1 MAVETF
7 DANDL
12 IYTVSPEPELP
23 DGMKTWAVLV
33 ARVVDEITVRP
44 PLGGARIQTPFLGLS
59 PRVSPGGLLGF
70 AAIPVRVFPSL
81 KAKSYTVPVTIQVDG
96 YIPLF
101 LSVKILA
108 IPTFPD
114 SFTPTDLGTLNL
126 HRLPTVIA
134 GRVVLN
140 TGIDFLPIA
149 GATVTLTGVWQ
160 TPPPANL
167 VVAPDP
173 PDLVSLT
180 PGLYFDRPQAGTQI
194 QGLGPLG
201 GPGPDKQLL
210 QEADV
215 GQTLLRLSDR
225 RLINIGDILAIDA
238 GDAERTE
245 YITIHAIA
253 GASTPDQPASITL
266 DAPLRSLHRQ
276 GAVVHKVQFNNVG
289 VATQL
294 TRDVITG
301 DICLFVNGVGNL
313 AAAPFVAISTGGG
326 VPEYH
331 ATGYFSAVSDAQ
343 GFFRW
348 PPLSRVAQCGL
359 RAHDGAH
366 PDLDQTLSPDYPE
379 EVSRIDFVYQ

>member
-23 DGMKTWAVLV
+23 DGMKTWAVLL
-33 ARVVDEITVRP
+33 ARVMDEISGKP
-44 PLGGARIQTPFLGLS
+44 PLGDAGIQTSFPGLS
-59 PRVSPGGLLGF
+59 PRASSGGLLGL
-70 AAIPVRVFPSL
+70 AAIPVRVFPAL
-81 KAKSYTVPVTIQVDG
+81 KTKNYTVPVTIQADG
-96 YIPLF
+96 YIPL
-101 LSVKILA
+101 LRSVNIA
-108 IPTFPD
+108 HIPTFPGT
-114 SFTPTDLGTLNL
+114 FNPTDLGTLDL

-134 GRVVLN
+134 GRVMLN
-140 TGIDFLPIA
+140 TGTEFQAIA
-149 GATVTLTGVWQ
+149 GVTVNLTGVWQ

-167 VVAPDP
+167 VVPPDP

-180 PGLYFDRPQAGTQI
+180 PGLYVDRPQAGTQI
-194 QGLGPLG
+194 QGLAPLG

-210 QEADV
+210 QEADA

-225 RLINIGDILAIDA
+225 RLINNGDVLAIDA

-253 GASTPDQPASITL
+253 GASTADQPASITL
-266 DAPLRSLHRQ
+266 DAPLRSVHRE
-276 GAVVHKVQFNNVG
+276 GAVVHKVQFVNVG
-289 VATQL
+289 VVTLL
-294 TRDVITG
+294 TRDAITG
-301 DICLFVNGVGNL
+301 DVCLFVNGVGNFGG
-313 AAAPFVAISTGGG
+313 ASFVAISTGGG
-326 VPEYH
+326 APEYQ

-348 PPLSRVAQCGL
+348 PRISRVAQCAL
-359 RAHDGAH
+359 RAHDGVHA
-366 PDLDQTLSPDYPE
+366 DLDQALSPDYPE